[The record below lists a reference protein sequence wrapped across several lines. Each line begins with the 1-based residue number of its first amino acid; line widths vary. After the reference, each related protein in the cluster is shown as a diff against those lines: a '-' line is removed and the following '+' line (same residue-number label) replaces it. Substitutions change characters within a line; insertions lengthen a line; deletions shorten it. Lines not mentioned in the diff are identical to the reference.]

1 MADFDEDDSPI
12 LDIDKEGGSTADEDK
27 KVEEHLSLQP
37 GFDGRKVW
45 LVKVSSFLL
54 PRMYECMRYS
64 LKLTLMDLNQVPKF
78 LQERWNEQKE
88 AGVHLATMRV
98 YHP

>member
-12 LDIDKEGGSTADEDK
+12 LDIDKEGGTTVEEDK

-45 LVKVSSFLL
+45 LVKVSSSNPAAYTSVCADSKCALESRF
-54 PRMYECMRYS
+54 PSSYRSDGTSRR
-64 LKLTLMDLNQVPKF
+64 KLEFTSPQ
-78 LQERWNEQKE
+78 
-88 AGVHLATMRV
+88 
-98 YHP
+98 